1 VALNH
6 RFPGPNPGRAAT
18 KITIPLYYGFV
29 SKIEGFCFFKK
40 TMQIANKREKT
51 LKKDSF
57 VLI

>member
-1 VALNH
+1 
-6 RFPGPNPGRAAT
+6 
-18 KITIPLYYGFV
+18 V